1 MRSNSMTLVTTEDQ
15 LELFAGG
22 MSQAVCRVYARWSA
36 AIAEGYQLS
45 GTLTGPNCIYGET
58 LPATARFVDRGPGGP
73 PLAEAIIPEPCF
85 WTPQMPQLYRARL
98 QLRHDETVAAEVDR
112 SFGIRPLGASGSRLR
127 LDGKTWVVRG
137 VTKNDLPTEELPLW
151 HNTDT
156 ALVVTRPSDAL
167 CEAASRIGVLIV
179 AELDAADLADIRRLS
194 QWPAVGV
201 VSLPTGAS
209 PQLGNLGHNLLLA
222 ERIATGQKVKPAA
235 WADVAICEVD
245 GLSSLHVEDSRMPVI
260 VRRPQDDHDVNRAR
274 MGCDRLQAELAPR
287 GQFAGYIV

>member
-1 MRSNSMTLVTTEDQ
+1 MTPTTIDDQ

-36 AIAEGYQLS
+36 AVAEGHQLS
-45 GTLTGPNCIYGET
+45 GTLTGPNCMYGET
-58 LPATARFVDRGPGGP
+58 LPATARFVDRGPGGS

-98 QLRHDETVAAEVDR
+98 QLRRDETVAAEVDR
-112 SFGIRPLGASGSRLR
+112 SFGIRPLGAAGSRLR

-137 VTKNDLPTEELPLW
+137 VTRNDIAIEELPLW
-151 HNTDT
+151 HATDT
-156 ALVVTRPSDAL
+156 ALVITQPNDAL
-167 CEAASRIGVLIV
+167 CEAASRIGVLIL
-179 AELDAADLADIRRLS
+179 AELEAADPTDIRRLS

-222 ERIATGQKVKPAA
+222 ERFAAGHKVVPAA
-235 WADVAICEVD
+235 WADVVICEVG
-245 GLSSLHVEDSRMPVI
+245 GLSTLHVEDPRVPVI
-260 VRRPQDDHDVNRAR
+260 VRRPQDDQDVNLAR
-274 MGCDRLQAELAPR
+274 MGCDRLQAELAPH